1 MIRGMRTRADLRC
14 LLVLAVLPAWACD
27 CAEGN
32 KIGRVVPQIEV
43 TPSSLEFGEVP
54 TGAVR
59 YLSVKVKNIG
69 TGRLTI
75 QAVDAMMPF
84 TASALSIS
92 VEAGLS
98 TEIDVAFAPV
108 DAMDYAG
115 TLSIVS
121 DAENNPTLLVGLSGK
136 GVAGFVDVSPRNVD
150 FGTVTVGASKSAE
163 LVITNRGIE
172 PVAGNV
178 SPERFLRPEQFQL
191 TGLASFASPGPYAV
205 AQRGQTNLD
214 LQYRPLA
221 LGTDRGRIIFE
232 TCGARCG
239 VEVTVTATAAESTVR
254 LDPSSLDFG
263 DVGIAGMKSLALTVL
278 NEGSLPIDV
287 TEVLVSGTT
296 ELSVTSAR
304 PLPQTLA
311 PGSSLAL
318 AAVYRPTAAT
328 AMRGTVTVKTTDR
341 GVPRV
346 SAPASG
352 NGVGPHFDVSPPAIQ
367 FGAQVQAI
375 KHRRSLLLANSG
387 SSEVLVTGITIS
399 GDPSFGLEG
408 VQGLPVRLGGGET
421 FTPQVTFTPT
431 GVLGTFTATVHVT
444 TNDPMSAA
452 VDIPVSGGFNMQACD
467 LDVQPSRVNFGL
479 VLPPGRRTLSA
490 TLRNRGQQLCTFT
503 RGGFRAP
510 PDPAVTAA
518 AVTYPFTLAPG
529 ASTSLEF
536 TFAPTDNRE
545 VKVTYDLKTD
555 EAVFSEHPINIVG
568 SSKSYDDLFVRP
580 EFVDFGQV
588 TPNCVRSGVAVTLF
602 NGGTQAATVDR
613 TTLTTTTAELS
624 ATLINSI
631 SVPAGGS
638 VDVPLRYAPI
648 DYGIDTAVL
657 EIAVANRPYNF
668 IVPIQGQGAEQ
679 PIVTDRFT
687 QTAARD
693 VDVLFVIDNS
703 CSMGDDQANLAANIS
718 TFIANAAIRS
728 VDFRIAITT
737 TDVTSVATAGVFRGP
752 IMSPATPNLVAEF
765 QRQAAVGVMGSGIE
779 QGLEAMDSVFH
790 NLGGHTPDFLR
801 RNAGFVVVIISDEE
815 DSSPASTV
823 FYFTELQRYAPTG
836 YLTAV
841 VSGEATGCVS
851 PMLLGAAAPA
861 PKYMD
866 FLRLTQGTSL
876 SICTDWATTLQTL
889 GAIAFGLR
897 SSFPLTQRLD
907 TSGTLRVEIDGVL
920 VPLGDYTVDVAGN
933 AIVFATPPPERATV
947 SITYAAGC

>member
-1 MIRGMRTRADLRC
+1 MIPGMRTRADLRC
-14 LLVLAVLPAWACD
+14 LLVLAALPAWACD

-32 KIGRVVPQIEV
+32 TIGRVVPQIEV
-43 TPSSLEFGEVP
+43 SPTSLEFGEVP

-75 QAVDAMMPF
+75 GAVDAMTPF
-84 TASALSIS
+84 TASAVSTS

-108 DAMDYAG
+108 DALDYSG

-121 DAENNPTLLVGLSGK
+121 DAENSPTLLVGLSGK
-136 GVAGFVDVSPRNVD
+136 GVAGFVDVSPRSVA
-150 FGTVTVGASKSAE
+150 FGTVTVGASKTAE

-221 LGTDRGRIIFE
+221 LGADRGRIIFE

-254 LDPSSLDFG
+254 LDPASLEFG

-287 TEVLVSGTT
+287 TEIIVGGTT
-296 ELSVTSAR
+296 ELTVTSAR

-318 AAVYRPTAAT
+318 GAVYRPMAAT
-328 AMRGTVTVKTTDR
+328 TMSGVVTVKTTDQ
-341 GVPRV
+341 GVPRIN
-346 SAPASG
+346 APASG
-352 NGVGPHFDVSPPAIQ
+352 NGVGPHFDVSPPAID
-367 FGAQVQAI
+367 FGAQVQVI
-375 KHRRSLLLANSG
+375 KHRRAFLLANSG

-399 GDPSFGLEG
+399 GDPSFQLEG

-421 FTPQVTFTPT
+421 LTPQVTFTPT
-431 GVLGTFTATVHVT
+431 GALGMFNATIHIT
-444 TNDPMSAA
+444 TNDPMNAA
-452 VDIPVSGGFNMQACD
+452 VDIPVTAGFNMLACD

-490 TLRNRGQQLCTFT
+490 TLRNRGQQVCNFVS
-503 RGGFRAP
+503 GDFRAP
-510 PDPAVTAA
+510 AEASVTAL
-518 AVTYPFTLAPG
+518 AVSYPFSLAPG
-529 ASTSLEF
+529 ASTNLVF

-545 VKVTYDLKTD
+545 VKVTYDLRTD
-555 EAVFSEHPINIVG
+555 EAIFSAHPINIVG

-588 TPNCVRSGVAVTLF
+588 TPNCVRSGVGVTLF
-602 NGGTQAATVDR
+602 NAGTQAVTLDR
-613 TTLTTTTAELS
+613 TTITTTTAELS
-624 ATLINSI
+624 ATLISNTP
-631 SVPAGGS
+631 VPAGGS
-638 VDVPLRYAPI
+638 LVVPLRYAPV
-648 DYGIDTAVL
+648 DFGVDTAVL

-668 IVPIQGQGAEQ
+668 IVPIQGEGAQQ
-679 PIVTDRFT
+679 PIVTDRYT
-687 QTAARD
+687 QAAARD

-703 CSMGDDQANLAANIS
+703 CSMGDDQANLAANIA
-718 TFIANAAIRS
+718 TFINNASVRS
-728 VDFRIAITT
+728 VDFRMAITT
-737 TDVTSVATAGVFRGP
+737 TDVTSAATAGVFRGP
-752 IMSPATPNLVAEF
+752 VMSSATPNLVAEF
-765 QRQAAVGVMGSGIE
+765 QRQAAVGVTGSGIE

-790 NLGGHTPDFLR
+790 NLGGPTANFLR
-801 RNAGFVVVIISDEE
+801 PNAGFVLVIISDEE

-823 FYFTELQRYAPTG
+823 FYFSELQRFAPTG

-851 PMLLGAAAPA
+851 PLLLGAAAPA

-866 FLRLTQGTSL
+866 FVRLTQGTSL
-876 SICTDWATTLQTL
+876 SICTDWAMTLQTL

-897 SSFPLTQRLD
+897 SSFLLTQHLD
-907 TSGTLRVEIDGVL
+907 PSGMLVVEVDGVV
-920 VPLGDYTVDVAGN
+920 VPPADYTVDVAGN
-933 AIVFATPPPERATV
+933 AVIFNTPPQDGSTV
-947 SITYAAGC
+947 AITYAAGC